1 MAFTYDHIIIGAGAS
16 GSHLALAMS
25 RDPYFEDKNV
35 LIIER
40 SEKKE
45 NDKTWSFWEEGNGK
59 WDDIIYK
66 QWRYA
71 NVFGHQEEIKIDMET
86 LRYKMLRSVDFYDH
100 ARYQLKKSSQFTYVH
115 EEVQAVIE
123 NDDQV
128 IVRTTAD
135 DHIAQHVFDSRLPD
149 INKIKQSS
157 ATTILQHFRGFFL
170 KTDKAVFDKERF
182 TMMDYRLK
190 DGDSTSFTYVLPID
204 EHRALVE
211 FTYFTPKTV
220 DQKRYDDFIDQYLKE
235 YLGDPNYE
243 VEEIEQGI
251 IPMSTYD
258 FSQHHSQRITKIGT
272 AGGWVKAS
280 SGYSFKFCERKS
292 ARIVDNIKHDRPMT
306 QGLKR
311 SKYKRYDRIF
321 IDVLYHQNHYGETIF
336 HKLYSKNKTR
346 LLLDFLDERTSF
358 MQDLKII
365 NSLRS
370 FYFIKAFFKT
380 LFG

>member
-1 MAFTYDHIIIGAGAS
+1 MASTYDYIIIGAGAS
-16 GSHLALAMS
+16 GSHLALKMLN
-25 RDPYFEDKNV
+25 DPYFDDLDI

-45 NDKTWSFWEEGNGK
+45 NDKTWSFWEEGSGK

-71 NVFGHQEEIKIDMET
+71 NVFGHQKEIKIDLEN
-86 LRYKMLRSVDFYDH
+86 LRYKMLRSVDFYSH
-100 ARYQLKKSSQFTYVH
+100 ARYQLKKAKRFTYVTQEVLQV
-115 EEVQAVIE
+115 EE
-123 NDDQV
+123 DKKQV
-128 IVRTTAD
+128 NVKTSNQHYKAK
-135 DHIAQHVFDSRLPD
+135 HVFDSRLPD
-149 INKIKQSS
+149 INKIKQSNAS
-157 ATTILQHFRGFFL
+157 TILQHFRGFFL
-170 KTDKAVFDKERF
+170 KTDKAVFDPERF

-204 EHRALVE
+204 KHRALVE
-211 FTYFTPKTV
+211 FTYFTPETVNLKT
-220 DQKRYDDFIDQYLKE
+220 YDDYINRYLKD
-235 YLGDPNYE
+235 YLGHPDYE

-258 FSQHHSQRITKIGT
+258 FNQHHSQRITKIGT

-280 SGYSFKFCERKS
+280 SGYSFKFSERKS
-292 ARIVDNIKHDRPMT
+292 AKLIDNIKRQKPMT
-306 QGLKR
+306 YGLKK

-336 HKLYSKNKTR
+336 YKLYSKNNTR
-346 LLLDFLDERTSF
+346 LLLDFLDEKTSF
-358 MQDLKII
+358 KQELKII

>member
-16 GSHLALAMS
+16 GSHLALAMLS
-25 RDPYFEDKNV
+25 DPYFEDKDV

-45 NDKTWSFWEEGNGK
+45 NDKTWSFWEDGSGK

-71 NVFGHQEEIKIDMET
+71 NVFGHQKEIKIDLET
-86 LRYKMLRSVDFYDH
+86 LRYKMLRSVDFYAH
-100 ARYQLKKSSQFTYVH
+100 ARHQLKKAKPFTYVT
-115 EEVQAVIE
+115 EKVVQVKEVQNLVEVI
-123 NDDQV
+123 
-128 IVRTTAD
+128 TD
-135 DHIAQHVFDSRLPD
+135 DHQYKAKHVFDSRLPD
-149 INKIKQSS
+149 INKIKQGN

-170 KTDKAVFDKERF
+170 KTDKATFDPERF

-190 DGDSTSFTYVLPID
+190 DEDCTSFTYVLPID

-220 DQKRYDDFIDQYLKE
+220 DQDRYDDHIDQYLKE
-235 YLGDPNYE
+235 YLGDPNYK

-292 ARIVDNIKHDRPMT
+292 ARIVDNIKQDRPMT
-306 QGLKR
+306 QGLKKP
-311 SKYKRYDRIF
+311 KYKRYDKIF

-336 HKLYSKNKTR
+336 YKLYSKNKTR

>member
-1 MAFTYDHIIIGAGAS
+1 MASTYDYIIIGAGAS
-16 GSHLALAMS
+16 GSHLALAMLN
-25 RDPYFEDKNV
+25 DAYFDELKI

-45 NDKTWSFWEEGNGK
+45 NDKTWSFWEEGTGK

-71 NVFGHQEEIKIDMET
+71 NVYGHQKEIKIDLES
-86 LRYKMLRSVDFYDH
+86 LRYKMLRSIDFYSH
-100 ARYQLKKSSQFTYVH
+100 ARYQLNKAKPFTYVTD
-115 EEVQAVIE
+115 EVVQVNE
-123 NDDQV
+123 NHKQV
-128 IVRTTAD
+128 EVTTSKHQYKAK
-135 DHIAQHVFDSRLPD
+135 HVFDSRLPD
-149 INKIKQSS
+149 INKVKQSN

-170 KTDKAVFDKERF
+170 KTDRAVFNPDRF

-190 DGDSTSFTYVLPID
+190 DGNSTSFTYVLPID

-211 FTYFTPKTV
+211 FTYFTPETVNQKT
-220 DQKRYDDFIDQYLKE
+220 YDDYINRYLKE
-235 YLGDPNYE
+235 YLGHPDYE
-243 VEEIEQGI
+243 IEEIEEGI

-258 FSQHHSQRITKIGT
+258 FSQHHSERLTKIGT

-292 ARIVDNIKHDRPMT
+292 EKIVENIKHNRT
-306 QGLKR
+306 ITKGLKQ

-321 IDVLYHQNHYGETIF
+321 IDVLYNQNHYGETIF
-336 HKLYSKNKTR
+336 YKLYSRNKTR
-346 LLLDFLDERTSF
+346 LLLDFLDEKTSF
-358 MQDLKII
+358 TQDLKII

>member
-1 MAFTYDHIIIGAGAS
+1 MASTYDHIIIGAGAS
-16 GSHLALAMS
+16 GSHLALAML
-25 RDPYFEDKNV
+25 RDPYFVDKHV

-45 NDKTWSFWEEGNGK
+45 NDKTWSFWEEGTGK

-71 NVFGHQEEIKIDMET
+71 NVFGHQEEIRIDLYP
-86 LRYKMLRSVDFYDH
+86 LRYKMLRSVDFYAH
-100 ARYQLKKSSQFTYVH
+100 ARYQLKRAKPFTYVT
-115 EEVQAVIE
+115 EEVVQVNE
-123 NDDQV
+123 NEKQV
-128 IVRTTAD
+128 EVRTT
-135 DHIAQHVFDSRLPD
+135 DHQYKAKHVFDSRLPD
-149 INKIKQSS
+149 IHKIKESN

-170 KTDKAVFDKERF
+170 KTDKAVFDPERF

-204 EHRALVE
+204 ERRALVE
-211 FTYFTPKTV
+211 FTYFTPETV
-220 DQKRYDDFIDQYLKE
+220 DQKTYNDHIDQYLKE
-235 YLGDPNYE
+235 YLGNPDYE

-258 FSQHHSQRITKIGT
+258 FSQDHSDRITKIGT

-292 ARIVDNIKHDRPMT
+292 ERIVENIKRDRPMT
-306 QGLKR
+306 HGLKR

-336 HKLYSKNKTR
+336 HKLYSRNNTR
-346 LLLDFLDERTSF
+346 LLLDFLDERTTF
-358 MQDLKII
+358 KQDLKII
-365 NSLRS
+365 HSLRS